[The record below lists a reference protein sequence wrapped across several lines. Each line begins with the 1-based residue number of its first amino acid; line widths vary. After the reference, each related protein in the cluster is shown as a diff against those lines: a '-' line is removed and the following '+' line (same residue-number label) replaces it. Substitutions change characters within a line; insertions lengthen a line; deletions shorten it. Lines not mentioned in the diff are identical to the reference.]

1 MLREQLSRFNSI
13 MQGIE
18 RFYEDYAKSVGLTYM
33 SLTVLEILYHAKSPI
48 TQKEI
53 SAESHYNK
61 QVVNTI
67 VKNFY
72 ESGYV
77 SFEEASEDRR
87 NKYVLFTE
95 TGKEYA
101 DRIMIPLGKKEDKAI
116 LVLTE
121 DERERMLAMLERCYE
136 GFVKQAEMIDQER
149 MV

>member
-1 MLREQLSRFNSI
+1 MLKKQLEKFNCI

-33 SLTVLEILYHAKSPI
+33 SLTILEILYHTETPS

-53 SAESHYNK
+53 CGLCHYNK

-77 SFEEASEDRR
+77 EFCEVSDDRR
-87 NKYVLFTE
+87 NKYVLFTKS
-95 TGKEYA
+95 GMQYA
-101 DRIMIPLGKKEDKAI
+101 DDIMKPLEEMEERAL
-116 LVLTE
+116 LVLS
-121 DERERMLAMLERCYE
+121 DNERVMMLEMLERCYE
-136 GFVKQAEMIDQER
+136 GYKACRVDI
-149 MV
+149 